1 LHCNNFDSYY
11 LILPHF
17 ISLHLFSCLLFPS
30 FFSFLFLLLLFHSF
44 LHHLYNKHPQRD
56 LEEALPALAE
66 AVQCL
71 KELKK
76 SDIDEVKSL
85 GRPPVNVVRTLTAL
99 CVMFDIRPDVVNDP
113 ENPGKKMKDYFKAAG
128 KHLLVNGA
136 KLLEDMM
143 NYDKDNISH
152 HIIQQIE
159 PFYNDPQFTP
169 EIVEKASRACK
180 AMCMWARAMYKYHQ
194 VTLTV
199 EPKKILLRNAQV

>member
-1 LHCNNFDSYY
+1 MPPLLLY
-11 LILPHF
+11 LLT
-17 ISLHLFSCLLFPS
+17 
-30 FFSFLFLLLLFHSF
+30 LFLLLLFHLF
-44 LHHLYNKHPQRD
+44 FHRLYNECPYRD

-199 EPKKILLRNAQV
+199 EPKKILLRNAQVRHIISCTLNDWQLHLII

>member
-1 LHCNNFDSYY
+1 
-11 LILPHF
+11 
-17 ISLHLFSCLLFPS
+17 
-30 FFSFLFLLLLFHSF
+30 
-44 LHHLYNKHPQRD
+44 
-56 LEEALPALAE
+56 
-66 AVQCL
+66 
-71 KELKK
+71 
-76 SDIDEVKSL
+76 
-85 GRPPVNVVRTLTAL
+85 
-99 CVMFDIRPDVVNDP
+99 MFDIRPDLVNDP

-128 KHLLVNGA
+128 KHLLANGA

-199 EPKKILLRNAQV
+199 GPKKILLRNAQVRTAFRMECITVYAAIYPIAYCIHPKITSNFILIAQTSNIILGITGRHLEPSQNSSGHTF